1 MLVFLVMIGLFFT
14 VFVLYNPFLSD
25 FDLRALLNESRRA
38 SLILDRNG
46 ESVITL
52 NPARI
57 SWVSLERIPLF
68 LRQAVV
74 TVEDRRFYE
83 HRGIDFRGIIRAAF
97 HVLRTGRPS
106 QGGSTI
112 TQQLAKNLFLTRE
125 KLITRKLREMG
136 YAVRIEEKYSKD
148 EILEFY
154 LNQIY
159 FGHGVYGVESAAL
172 FYFGKRLWEL
182 RPVDLALLVALIRGP
197 EYYSPFRNPENALD
211 HRNLILEVLRDEDL
225 ITEKEYQE
233 GVEEGLGVKTKPEMV
248 VSGSYF
254 ADYVQESIA
263 QEYGWS
269 AEFIRAGGLRIH
281 TTLDLY
287 MQKTAEEIVS
297 SLPADESGNPQ
308 AALVA
313 LDPRTGEIRALV
325 GGRNYRF
332 SSLNRTHRIRR
343 QIGSAIKPLIFAAA
357 VESGFTPETPV
368 LDEAEVYF
376 INGRE
381 WRPQNFD
388 NEYRGYIPLRQALEE
403 SVNTV
408 AVRIVDELG
417 IKPVFSFV
425 EKMGLPLVAE
435 GVRNDQ
441 GLAPLALGGLT
452 DGVNLLELARSYTPL
467 ANRGVRS
474 EPLAVLK
481 VEDSNGRLLRRGRIS
496 QDQVIEAAT
505 ALIVTDMMQG
515 VITRGTGRRANPGRP
530 AAGKTGTSNENT
542 DAWFIGYT
550 PELLAVLWMGN
561 DDRSPL
567 QINGT
572 VIGSGTAAEY
582 WGAFIEKALIRNAVA
597 QFTNTSPDGSV
608 F

>member
-1 MLVFLVMIGLFFT
+1 
-14 VFVLYNPFLSD
+14 
-25 FDLRALLNESRRA
+25 
-38 SLILDRNG
+38 
-46 ESVITL
+46 
-52 NPARI
+52 
-57 SWVSLERIPLF
+57 
-68 LRQAVV
+68 
-74 TVEDRRFYE
+74 
-83 HRGIDFRGIIRAAF
+83 
-97 HVLRTGRPS
+97 
-106 QGGSTI
+106 
-112 TQQLAKNLFLTRE
+112 
-125 KLITRKLREMG
+125 
-136 YAVRIEEKYSKD
+136 
-148 EILEFY
+148 
-154 LNQIY
+154 
-159 FGHGVYGVESAAL
+159 
-172 FYFGKRLWEL
+172 
-182 RPVDLALLVALIRGP
+182 
-197 EYYSPFRNPENALD
+197 
-211 HRNLILEVLRDEDL
+211 
-225 ITEKEYQE
+225 
-233 GVEEGLGVKTKPEMV
+233 MV

-308 AALVA
+308 AALLA

-332 SSLNRTHRIRR
+332 SSLNRVHRIRR
-343 QIGSAIKPLIFAAA
+343 QIGSAIKPLVFAAA
-357 VESGFTPETPV
+357 VESGFTSETPV

-452 DGVNLLELARSYTPL
+452 DGVNLL
-467 ANRGVRS
+467 
-474 EPLAVLK
+474 
-481 VEDSNGRLLRRGRIS
+481 
-496 QDQVIEAAT
+496 EAAT